1 MLKMMLLFVAC
12 VHLTTFAKADEKNTG
27 ILKGTVSTDNN
38 KAAVGAV
45 AQIKVLKK
53 TALIDN
59 DGVFSFNSISVGN
72 YTVQVSLTGFQ
83 TVSKN
88 VVIENGKT
96 TTVDITLNIANNN
109 LGEFVISDSKNRYK
123 RDKVS
128 TSLRLN
134 TPLKEIP
141 QNIQVISGAA
151 LADQQVISMSDGVLR
166 NVSGASRL
174 EHWGDMYTRVNMRGS
189 RIPAF
194 RNGVNI
200 SSSWGPLTEDMSFVD
215 HIEVVKGPAGFMLA
229 NGDPAGLYNVVTKKP
244 TGEGFNGEVGF
255 TLGSF
260 DLYRTTLDLDG
271 NFDKSGKV
279 MYRLNL
285 MGQTKGSFRMNE
297 YNDRYSIAPVV
308 AFKLDDRTV
317 LTLEYTLQHAKMSNV
332 GSYYLFSK
340 EGYGE
345 DIDQSVSLMH
355 AGIEPTVIDDHSVFV
370 NLQHQINDDWKVTAQ
385 AAYFS
390 YQQQGS
396 SMWPTAVLPNDRII
410 RNVSVW
416 DAAAEMRSGQVYL
429 NGNAKTGSINHRV
442 LAGIDV
448 GTKEYWA
455 DWGQV
460 HDLDDSATAFDLNDP
475 SYATLPANGFPDFD
489 RTQPVKQ
496 RAGITST
503 TINQSYAGLYLQ
515 DELGFFDNKLRLTLS
530 GRFTYVSQ
538 ASYGGE
544 AIEANHI
551 TPRVGL
557 SYSVDK
563 NTTVYAL
570 YDQAFTP
577 QSGVLRNGDGIKPLT
592 GNNTEVGVKRDW
604 FDGKWNS
611 TVSVYRITK
620 NNELTSDPMNAV
632 GEQYSIVLGEKVAEG
647 VEVDIKG
654 QLARGLDLVM
664 NYAYTDSRVTEVAD
678 GITAINVADKIAG
691 FAKHTANAWISY
703 RVMNGALKGAGIS
716 LGASYMADRT
726 TWTWGAPGQQP
737 LPNYFR
743 LDGGLFWQR
752 GKVRLAANVF
762 NILDDYLY
770 SGSYY
775 GYGDYY
781 YWQAEA
787 PINGRFS
794 ISYKF

>member
-12 VHLTTFAKADEKNTG
+12 VHLSVIARADEKNTG
-27 ILKGTVSTDNN
+27 VLRGTVYTDNN

-45 AQIKVLKK
+45 AQIKVLKRN
-53 TALIDN
+53 TLIDN
-59 DGVFSFNSISVGN
+59 DGVFSFSNIPVGN
-72 YTVQVSLTGFQ
+72 YTVQISLTGYNTISEQ
-83 TVSKN
+83 

-96 TTVDITLNIANNN
+96 TSIDVTMSVANNA
-109 LGEFVISDSKNRYK
+109 LGEFVVSDAKNRYK

-128 TSLRLN
+128 NSLRLN

-141 QNIQVISGAA
+141 QNIQVISGNA

-166 NVSGASRL
+166 NVSGATRL

-200 SSSWGPLTEDMSFVD
+200 SSTWGPLTEDMSFVD

-244 TGEGFNGEVGF
+244 TGTGFNGEVGF

-271 NFDKSGKV
+271 NFDKDGKV

-285 MGQTKGSFRMNE
+285 MGQTKGSFRKFE

-317 LTLEYTLQHAKMSNV
+317 LTLEYTLQHANMSNV

-345 DIDQSVSLMH
+345 DIDQSVSLLQ
-355 AGIEPTVIDDHSVFV
+355 AGLEPTVVDDHSVFV
-370 NLQHQINDDWKVTAQ
+370 NLQHQINNDWKLTAQ
-385 AAYFS
+385 ASYFG
-390 YQQQGS
+390 YKQQGS
-396 SMWPTAVLPNDRII
+396 SMWPSQVLANDKVI
-410 RNVSVW
+410 RYASVW
-416 DAAAEMRSGQVYL
+416 DAAAEMKSGQVYL
-429 NGNAKTGSINHRV
+429 NGNAKTGSINHRI
-442 LAGIDV
+442 LTGLDV
-448 GTKEYWA
+448 GSKDYWA
-455 DWGQV
+455 DWSQV
-460 HDLDDSATAFDLNDP
+460 HVLDDSATAFDQNDP
-475 SYATLPANGFPDFD
+475 NYAAAPANGFPDFD
-489 RTQPVKQ
+489 RTLSAKE
-496 RAGITST
+496 RANRSNT
-503 TINQSYAGLYLQ
+503 TINQSYAGFYAQ
-515 DELGFFDNKLRLTLS
+515 DELGFFENRLRLTLA

-538 ASYGGE
+538 SSYGGDP
-544 AIEANHI
+544 IEANRF

-563 NTTVYAL
+563 NTAVYAL

-577 QSGVLRNGDGIKPLT
+577 QAGVLRNGDGIKPLT
-592 GNNTEVGVKRDW
+592 GNNTEVGVKKDW

-611 TVSVYRITK
+611 TLSIYRITK
-620 NNELTSDPMNAV
+620 NNELTSDPTNAA
-632 GEQYSIVLGEKVAEG
+632 GESYSIVLGEKISEG
-647 VEVDIKG
+647 IEVDING
-654 QLARGLDLVM
+654 QLAKGLNLVL
-664 NYAYTDSRVTEVAD
+664 NYALTDSRVTEVAE
-678 GITAINVADKIAG
+678 GVTSINVGDKIAG
-691 FAKHTANAWISY
+691 YARHTANAWISY
-703 RVMNGALKGAGIS
+703 RLMSGALKGAGIS
-716 LGASYMADRT
+716 LGATYMADRT

-743 LDGGLFWQR
+743 LDGGLFWER
-752 GKVRLAANVF
+752 GKVRMTANVF
-762 NILDDYLY
+762 NLLDEYLY

-775 GYGDYY
+775 AYGDYY

-787 PINGRFS
+787 PINGRFT

>member
-1 MLKMMLLFVAC
+1 MMLLFVAC
-12 VHLTTFAKADEKNTG
+12 VHLTTFAKADDKNTG
-27 ILKGTVSTDNN
+27 VLRGTVYTDNN

-59 DGVFSFNSISVGN
+59 DGVFSFSSIPVGN
-72 YTVQVSLTGFQ
+72 YTVHISLTGYQ
-83 TVSKN
+83 TVAKN
-88 VVIENGKT
+88 VVIENGNT
-96 TTVDITLNIANNN
+96 TTIEVTMKVANNN
-109 LGEFVISDSKNRYK
+109 LTEFVISDSKNRYK

-128 TSLRLN
+128 NSLRLN

-141 QNIQVISGAA
+141 QNIQVISANA

-166 NVSGASRL
+166 NVSGATRL

-200 SSSWGPLTEDMSFVD
+200 SSTWGPLTEDMSFVD

-271 NFDKSGKV
+271 NFDKDGKV

-285 MGQTKGSFRMNE
+285 MGQTKGSFRKYE
-297 YNDRYSIAPVV
+297 FNDRYSIAPVV

-317 LTLEYTLQHAKMSNV
+317 LTLEYTLQHANMSNV
-332 GSYYLFSK
+332 GSYYLFSNG
-340 EGYGE
+340 GYNE
-345 DIDQSVSLMH
+345 NIDQSVSLLH
-355 AGIEPTVIDDHSVFV
+355 PGIEPTVVDDHSVFV
-370 NLQHQINDDWKVTAQ
+370 NLQHQINKDWKLTAQ

-390 YQQQGS
+390 YNQQGS
-396 SMWPTAVLPNDRII
+396 SMWPTGALTPDNRII

-416 DAAAEMRSGQVYL
+416 DAAAEMKSGQVYL

-448 GTKEYWA
+448 GTKDYWA

-460 HDLDDSATAFDLNDP
+460 HDLDDSATAFDPANP
-475 SYATLPANGFPDFD
+475 SYGAPANGFPDFD
-489 RTQPVKQ
+489 RTLTVKQ
-496 RAGITST
+496 RANMTNT
-503 TINQSYAGLYLQ
+503 TINQSYASVYLQ
-515 DELGFFDNKLRLTLS
+515 DELGFFENRLRLTLA
-530 GRFTYVSQ
+530 GRFSYASQ
-538 ASYGGE
+538 SSYGGDPV
-544 AIEANHI
+544 EANHF

-563 NTTVYAL
+563 NTSVYAL

-577 QSGVLRNGDGIKPLT
+577 QAGVLRSGDGIKPLT

-611 TVSVYRITK
+611 TLSVYRITK
-620 NNELTSDPMNAV
+620 NNELTADPNNI
-632 GEQYSIVLGEKVAEG
+632 GSEQYSIVLGEKIAEG
-647 VEVDIKG
+647 IEVDING
-654 QLARGLDLVM
+654 QLAKGLNLIL
-664 NYAYTDSRVTEVAD
+664 NYAFTDSRVTEVAE
-678 GITAINVADKIAG
+678 GVTSINVGDKIAG
-691 FAKHTANAWISY
+691 YARHTANAWISY
-703 RVMNGALKGAGIS
+703 RVMNGALKGAGVS

-726 TWTWGAPGQQP
+726 TWTWGAAGQQP

-762 NILDDYLY
+762 NLLDEYLY

-775 GYGDYY
+775 AYGDYY